1 MFCLSFCRVNRIGKR
16 RKELSGEAAA
26 EQHKAGCVIQALPA
40 ALLRSRCLITGV
52 FPAGFHISFCDF
64 SLPFPTLFFFFFLPS
79 YNSLLF
85 AGGKEFGLTR
95 VALSNILNLNGN
107 SVNNKCS
114 LSLSS
119 PGEGLGNTVQRLKK
133 KPTRAQSSEPAR
145 EWPQPSGRGQLQII
159 KCPFVAAEM
168 V

>member
-1 MFCLSFCRVNRIGKR
+1 MFCLSFCRVNRIGER

-64 SLPFPTLFFFFFLPS
+64 SLPFPTLFFFFLPS

-114 LSLSS
+114 LSLLTRGRAWKYCS
-119 PGEGLGNTVQRLKK
+119 EIKK
-133 KPTRAQSSEPAR
+133 KPHQSSELRASTRTAPVLWQGPIADNKV
-145 EWPQPSGRGQLQII
+145 PICCS
-159 KCPFVAAEM
+159 
-168 V
+168 